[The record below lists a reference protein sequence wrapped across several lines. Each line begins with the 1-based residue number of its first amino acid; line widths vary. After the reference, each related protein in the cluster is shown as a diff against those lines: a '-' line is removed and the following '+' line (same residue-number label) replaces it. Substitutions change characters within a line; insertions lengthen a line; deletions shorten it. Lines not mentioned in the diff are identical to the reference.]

1 MKRSAVLVCPG
12 RGSYGPG
19 DLGAITAKA
28 SKDGRDMIQLLD
40 DRRRSLGQIT
50 LSELDKKKRFS
61 VKTHTSSEN
70 ASSLIFV
77 SSLLDFFSI
86 DNNEYEIVA
95 VTGNSLGWYTAI
107 TCASAVS
114 LMDGFNIVNT
124 MGVLMKSKGRGGQL
138 VYPWMSADWEATF
151 ERKENIMQL
160 AKEIDCQ
167 AGAFLR
173 LSIDFGG
180 MLVFAGNEK
189 GLEKFEKL
197 APKIAEKFPLRL
209 KNHAAFH
216 TSMLSHI
223 AVEASEL
230 IAESLF
236 TSSEIPMVDGRGAI
250 WYPHCYDHH
259 SLYDYTLRHQIIAP
273 YFFSKAIQVAAME
286 FAPDVFITVGPG
298 DSLRKAI
305 AESLVMI
312 NWKDIGCR
320 EEFENQEKKEPII
333 ISSGVFRGR

>member
-1 MKRSAVLVCPG
+1 MKRAAVLVCPG
-12 RGSYGPG
+12 RGAYGPG
-19 DLGAITAKA
+19 DLGEITTKA
-28 SKDGRDMIQLLD
+28 SKYDQDVLQSFD

-50 LSELDKKKRFS
+50 LSDLDKKNRFS
-61 VKTHTSSEN
+61 VKIHTTSEN
-70 ASSLIFV
+70 ASSLIFA
-77 SSLLDFFSI
+77 SSFLDFLSI

-114 LMDGFNIVNT
+114 LMAGFDIVNT
-124 MGVLMKSKGRGGQL
+124 MGTLMESKGRGGQL
-138 VYPWMSADWEATF
+138 VYPWMSSNWEVSF
-151 ERKENIMQL
+151 ERRERIMQWVR
-160 AKEIDCQ
+160 EVDCQ
-167 AGAFLR
+167 ADAFLR

-180 MLVFAGNEK
+180 MLVFAGNEA
-189 GLEKFEKL
+189 GLKKFETL
-197 APKIAEKFPLRL
+197 APKVAEKFPLRL

-216 TSMLSHI
+216 TPMLAHI
-223 AVEASEL
+223 TAEASEL
-230 IAESLF
+230 FDESLF

-259 SLYDYTLRHQIIAP
+259 ALHDYTLRYQITEP

-305 AESLVMI
+305 AESLIMI
-312 NWKDIGCR
+312 NWRDIGCR
-320 EEFENQEKKEPII
+320 KEFETQEKKAPII
-333 ISSGVFRGR
+333 ISC

>member
-28 SKDGRDMIQLLD
+28 SKDGQDIIQHLD
-40 DRRRSLGQIT
+40 DRRRALGQIT
-50 LSELDKKKRFS
+50 LSDLDKKNRFS
-61 VKTHTSSEN
+61 LKTHTSSAN
-70 ASSLIFV
+70 ASSLIFA
-77 SSLLDFFSI
+77 SSLLDFLSI

-114 LMDGFNIVNT
+114 LMEGFNIVNT
-124 MGVLMKSKGRGGQL
+124 MGTLMESKGRGGQL
-138 VYPWMSADWEATF
+138 VYPWMSAGWEVAF
-151 ERKENIMQL
+151 ERREQIMQWV
-160 AKEIDCQ
+160 KEIDCE
-167 AGAFLR
+167 ADAFLR

-180 MLVFAGNEK
+180 MLVFAGNEI
-189 GLEKFEKL
+189 GLKKFETL
-197 APKIAEKFPLRL
+197 APKIADKFPVRL

-230 IAESLF
+230 FGESLF

-250 WYPHCYDHH
+250 WYPRCYDPHALH
-259 SLYDYTLRHQIIAP
+259 DYTLRHQIIEP

-286 FAPDVFITVGPG
+286 FAPDVFVTVGPG

-305 AESLVMI
+305 AESLIMI

-320 EEFENQEKKEPII
+320 EEFENKEKKEPII
-333 ISSGVFRGR
+333 ISSGESSER